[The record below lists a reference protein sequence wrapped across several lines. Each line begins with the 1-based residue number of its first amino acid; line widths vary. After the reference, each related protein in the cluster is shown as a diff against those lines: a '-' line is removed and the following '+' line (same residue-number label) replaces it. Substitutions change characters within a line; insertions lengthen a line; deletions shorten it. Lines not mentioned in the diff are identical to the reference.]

1 MYHLSALFI
10 FLAFTSAVYSE
21 TVTTTD
27 GRTLELNKDGTYKFL
42 KIEPKGNYRDVDIVD
57 LEIEPSAWVGKQI
70 RLSNVTISNK
80 SLSPFIYQ
88 HPTMTGVVI
97 TGDGKNIPKAT
108 HRSMLKGCYA
118 VCENATVIGV
128 FRKDSYRYTLE
139 VHNVKDYLSFVDM
152 VQ

>member
-1 MYHLSALFI
+1 MHYLNALLI
-10 FLAFTSAVYSE
+10 FFAFTSAVYSE

-27 GRTLELNKDGTYKFL
+27 GRTLKLNKDGTFRFL
-42 KIEPKGNYRDVDIVD
+42 KIEPKGNYHDVDIVD

-80 SLSPFIYQ
+80 SISPFIYQ
-88 HPTMTGVVI
+88 HPTMTGIVI

-108 HRSMLKGCYA
+108 RRSMLKECYA
-118 VCENATVIGV
+118 VCENATVTGV

-139 VHNVKDYLSFVDM
+139 VHDVRDYLSFADL

>member
-1 MYHLSALFI
+1 MYYFNA
-10 FLAFTSAVYSE
+10 FLVFLLIASSVYAE

-27 GRTLELNKDGTYKFL
+27 GRTLLLNNDGTYEFL

-57 LEIEPSAWVGKQI
+57 LEIEPNAWVGKLI

-88 HPTMTGVVI
+88 HPTMTGIVI

-108 HRSMLKGCYA
+108 RRSMLKGCYA
-118 VCENATVIGV
+118 VCENATVTGI
-128 FRKDSYRYTLE
+128 FRKDSYRYTIE
-139 VHNVKDYLSFVDM
+139 VHDVKNYLSFVDT